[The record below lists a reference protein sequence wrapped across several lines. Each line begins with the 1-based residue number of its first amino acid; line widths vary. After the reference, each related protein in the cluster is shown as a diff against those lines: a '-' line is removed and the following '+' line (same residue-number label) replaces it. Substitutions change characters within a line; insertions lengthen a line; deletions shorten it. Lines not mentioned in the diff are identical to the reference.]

1 MVKQVEILRIRA
13 ARTLPY
19 LTARIAAARAAGRR
33 VLVMVP
39 EQFTLQAEWELTEG
53 MGSEGLLQVDVYSPG
68 RLSRLIREKAG
79 GSALQPLD
87 SLGRS
92 MVLRQSLSLK
102 QEELA
107 FYGASADM
115 RGLPEKF
122 SALIADMQRAG
133 MTPQMLAQQAEEAR
147 SSAGRARESDISR
160 VWACYEEHIR
170 GRFADEAVQQAETLL
185 RAAESGV
192 FQDAALFV
200 CGFDVLPLPQCKLLA
215 EAAVYAAE
223 LTVAI
228 CAGADSEPDAPVF
241 LAQRNT
247 VHRLRQE
254 LERRGIGSAESLL
267 PGPDGRAACLR
278 ALEERLFAVKSPVF
292 TGDGS
297 PLRIHMAANP
307 WEEALWAAAQLRAWH
322 EAGIPWGR
330 MAVAL
335 AETASLPGVM
345 SQTLRAAGIPFYS
358 MEKQPARRHGL
369 CRLLISAL
377 RTVCGGYQQ
386 EDVLEVLASGFLPMD
401 SRDLMKLENYA
412 LEQGIRRRK
421 WLKPFTRGEQA
432 AEMEP
437 LRQQLIAI
445 LEKLHAA
452 LRRARSAMDSAG
464 ALFAF
469 LEDTQAY
476 EQLCR
481 REEELLQQ
489 GMMAEAS
496 QNRQIWKTL
505 MNLLDQFYTLLG
517 DERARMSEI
526 ADLTEAGL
534 DAVEISALP
543 ASSDQVIIGQA
554 GHMLL
559 GPTDALCLCGMQ
571 DGAAISKKNSLIT
584 EEERAALHGELGAQV
599 GISEAEQSAM
609 RRADFYRCVT
619 IPSRFLSVSWSCGD
633 LNGESLRPSGL
644 ISDMERVVPGARKS
658 GGAAGEMGE
667 PLSPQLALEALAV
680 RLRGCADGTEELP
693 DGLWPE
699 ALRRL
704 WRDPQWHAAAAHML
718 AGLHAQAPAPRLS
731 AGEAVSAMLRSKIS
745 ISRLEKF
752 AACPYSHFVQYG
764 LRPTERREFIFQPDE
779 KGSFF
784 HAVLER
790 YTLLAAER
798 PAWPNL
804 RDAEI
809 EQMMDEAVRAETEGW
824 EGGPLT
830 EDAIGRAQ
838 GEEYIR
844 TVRRAAWVFTRHARS
859 SHFGAAAPEV
869 RFGADGSLPPLM
881 LELADGRRIALEGSI
896 DRIDRWQDEG
906 SLYLRVMDY
915 KSSSHT
921 LDFVSIRHGLQLQLM
936 LYLKAASQGAGALPA
951 GVFYFHIHDP
961 RVDTPD
967 DIREAAEHAIAT
979 KLQLK
984 GIGLADVRVWE
995 AMAGDDSE
1003 MLPQVTKKDGGFK
1016 ANSSVLELEEMRAAM
1031 DYAAQQAA
1039 ELACRIFAGDI
1050 DIRPVQIDD
1059 TAECARCR
1067 FHALCGR
1074 DPSLAGT
1081 LTRDLSGADKEEC
1094 RAVVTGKAAA
1104 DGAQT
1109 EAALPLAGK

>member
-1 MVKQVEILRIRA
+1 MVKQVEILLIRA

-19 LTARIAAARAAGRR
+19 LTDRIAAARAAGRR

-53 MGSEGLLQVDVYSPG
+53 LGAEGLLQIDVYSPG

-92 MVLRQSLSLK
+92 MVLRQSLN
-102 QEELA
+102 QIREELS

-122 SALIADMQRAG
+122 SALIADMQRVG
-133 MTPQMLAQQAEEAR
+133 MTPQVLAEQAGKAR
-147 SSAGRARESDISR
+147 SPAFRARETDISR
-160 VWACYEEHIR
+160 VWACYEDHIR
-170 GRFADEAVQQAETLL
+170 GRFADEAGQQAETLV
-185 RAAESGV
+185 RAEESGV

-215 EAAVYAAE
+215 EAAKYAAE

-228 CAGADSEPDAPVF
+228 CAGAERDADAPVF
-241 LAQRNT
+241 LAQHST
-247 VHRLRQE
+247 VNRLMKELARQE
-254 LERRGIGSAESLL
+254 IGSSVSEL
-267 PGPDGRAACLR
+267 PGPAGRAACLR
-278 ALEERLFAVKSPVF
+278 ALEQRLFSVKSPAF

-297 PLRIHMAANP
+297 PLVIHMAANP
-307 WEEALWAAAQLRAWH
+307 WEEALWAAAQLRGWH

-369 CRLLISAL
+369 SRLLISAL

-401 SRDLMKLENYA
+401 SQDLLKLENYA

-421 WLKPFTRGEQA
+421 WLQPFTRGEQA

-437 LRQQLIAI
+437 LRQQLTAI
-445 LEKLHAA
+445 LEKLHTA
-452 LRRARSAMDSAG
+452 LRRARNAMDSAG

-476 EQLCR
+476 EQLRR
-481 REEELLQQ
+481 REEELLNR

-505 MNLLDQFYTLLG
+505 MNLLDQLYTLLG
-517 DERARMSEI
+517 SERAKMAEI
-526 ADLTEAGL
+526 ADLIEAGL
-534 DAVEISALP
+534 EAVEISALP
-543 ASSDQVIIGQA
+543 AASEQVIVGQA

-571 DGAAISKKNSLIT
+571 DGAAISKMDSLIT
-584 EEERAALHGELGAQV
+584 EEERMFLSGENGVQV

-619 IPSRFLSVSWSCGD
+619 IPDRFLSVSWSCGD

-644 ISDMERVVPGARKS
+644 LSDMERVVPGARRS

-667 PLSPQLALEALAV
+667 PLSPQLALEALSV

-704 WRDPQWHAAAAHML
+704 WRDPEWHTAAAHML

-731 AGEAVSAMLRSKIS
+731 PEEALSVMQRSRIS
-745 ISRLEKF
+745 ISRLERF
-752 AACPYSHFVQYG
+752 AECPYKHFVAFG
-764 LRPTERREFIFQPDE
+764 LRPMERREFLFQSDE

-784 HAVLER
+784 HAVLQR

-804 RDAEI
+804 PDSEI

-859 SHFGAAAPEV
+859 SRFTAAAPEV
-869 RFGADGSLPPLM
+869 RFGAGGSLPPLM
-881 LELADGRRIALEGSI
+881 LELADGRKIALEGAI
-896 DRIDRWQDEG
+896 DRIDRWQDED

-915 KSSSHT
+915 KSSSHS
-921 LDFVSIRHGLQLQLM
+921 LDYVKIRYGLQLQLM
-936 LYLKAASQGAGALPA
+936 LYLKAATEGAGALPA

-984 GIGLADVRVWE
+984 GIGLADVRVWD
-995 AMAGDDSE
+995 AMAGDGSE
-1003 MLPQVTKKDGGFK
+1003 IMPKAKSKSKDDFHK
-1016 ANSSVLELEEMRAAM
+1016 NAAVLDLDEMRAAM
-1031 DYAAQQAA
+1031 DYAQRQAA
-1039 ELACRIFAGDI
+1039 ELTSRIYGGEI
-1050 DIRPVQIDD
+1050 DIRPVQIGDD
-1059 TAECARCR
+1059 TACANCR
-1067 FHALCGR
+1067 YHALCGR
-1074 DPSLAGT
+1074 DPSLRGMT
-1081 LTRDLSGADKEEC
+1081 TRDLSDADKEEC
-1094 RAVVTGKAAA
+1094 KAVVTGKSEA
-1104 DGAQT
+1104 DAGGTAT
-1109 EAALPLAGK
+1109 E